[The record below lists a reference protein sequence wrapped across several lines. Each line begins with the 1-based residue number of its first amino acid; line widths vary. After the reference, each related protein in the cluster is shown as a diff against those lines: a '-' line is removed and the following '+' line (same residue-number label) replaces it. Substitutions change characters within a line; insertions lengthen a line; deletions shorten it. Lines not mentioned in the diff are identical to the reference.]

1 MIEEKNQIEENKLIE
16 IDSTGNFGFVLQD
29 TQPFDDQEFFGENI
43 LNFKLSRIQFW
54 TSSGEKK
61 YITGIKCFYID
72 RYTSEELFPG
82 EYHLSNKNISENL
95 VEFKLNPFE
104 YFIDFKVSTGDKL
117 ISSVELK
124 TNKKRVFKVGDDCN
138 IINNDYFDLNELI
151 ILSFFGGYNQN
162 LNNLGVYTI
171 KKKDYISVLFSGI
184 FYLRFCLK
192 HKKNFKEEI
201 LKNENKLDI
210 TFKTLLK
217 TCLLPDSCFQIILQF
232 ALF

>member
-138 IINNDYFDLNELI
+138 I
-151 ILSFFGGYNQN
+151 
-162 LNNLGVYTI
+162 
-171 KKKDYISVLFSGI
+171 
-184 FYLRFCLK
+184 
-192 HKKNFKEEI
+192 
-201 LKNENKLDI
+201 
-210 TFKTLLK
+210 
-217 TCLLPDSCFQIILQF
+217 
-232 ALF
+232 